1 MKIKLFKRKI
11 FTSIR
16 AKMTTFFLVSALITS
31 LTSFFVLGTLSQLI
45 GQTDQMFSANVEI
58 DSFIEKLNQVDIH
71 LTNYL
76 VTDDSDSVLNYH
88 IQKDLFREQAEKMFE
103 ESQDIYS
110 EDDLIYKDILYMVDS
125 YLFETDT
132 AVEARRLNDADEYIA
147 RYAEAD
153 RISSY
158 IRAYADRL
166 NLSILSANTSQYLG
180 MSENLNNL
188 LSANLVLI
196 LTVIVLNIL
205 VIFYMTYNMTKPII
219 KLADSAEELSIGN
232 FNSEDVLVESEDEIK
247 ILANSFNEMKH
258 SIKAYIDEL
267 HDKADTESKLLAQQ
281 IENLKIQSLL
291 DEAELKA
298 LQAQINP
305 HFLFNTL
312 NAGVQLSMMEDANK
326 TSEFLENLSKIFR
339 YNVNN
344 LNRVVKLRD
353 EVEMV
358 KAYAHLFSVR
368 FGELIKIE
376 YQIDESVLDIV
387 VPPLIIQPF
396 IENAT
401 IHGVGDLEQ
410 GGNIKLSIKKDFQN
424 IFIVIEDDGKILISV
439 RDDGVGMDEIVIN
452 KLSSKSQLYEET
464 GHTTGIGINNVI
476 QRLKLFFD
484 VEDVIMI
491 DSAVNEGTK
500 FTIKIPFDEDIQDLI
515 IKRGKKNV

>member
-1 MKIKLFKRKI
+1 MRFKKIKLIQNFMI
-11 FTSIR
+11 SSIR
-16 AKMTTFFLVSALITS
+16 TKMIALFLISALLTS
-31 LTSFFVLGTLSQLI
+31 LTSLFVLGTLSELVER
-45 GQTDQMFSANVEI
+45 TDEMFSANVE
-58 DSFIEKLNQVDIH
+58 LNRFLENLDLLDVY

-103 ESQDIYS
+103 EAQDIYS
-110 EDDLIYKDILYMVDS
+110 ENDLIYKDILYMVES
-125 YLFETDT
+125 YLNETDT
-132 AVEARRLNDADEYIA
+132 AAEARRLNDADEYIA

-153 RISSY
+153 KIASY
-158 IRAYADRL
+158 IRAYVDRL
-166 NLSILSANTSQYLG
+166 NLSILNANTSQYLG
-180 MSENLNNL
+180 MSEGLEHL
-188 LSANLVLI
+188 LVANLVLI
-196 LTVIVLNIL
+196 LTVICLNIV

-219 KLADSAEELSIGN
+219 KLANSAKELSKGN
-232 FNSEDVLVESEDEIK
+232 FESEDVLVDSEDEIK
-247 ILANSFNEMKH
+247 ILASSFNDMKH
-258 SIKAYIDEL
+258 SIKAYIDKL
-267 HDKADTESKLLAQQ
+267 HDKADTESKLLEQQ

-312 NAGVQLSMMEDANK
+312 NAGVQLSMMEDAEK

-344 LNRVVKLRD
+344 LNRVVQLRD

-368 FGELIKIE
+368 FGERIQFL
-376 YQIDESVLDIV
+376 YTIDESVLDIT

-401 IHGVGDLEQ
+401 IHGVGNLEQ
-410 GGNIKLSIKKDFQN
+410 GGTITLSINRDFQN
-424 IFIVIEDDGKILISV
+424 VYIIIEDDGVGIDEHLVRKISN
-439 RDDGVGMDEIVIN
+439 EE
-452 KLSSKSQLYEET
+452 KLFDKT
-464 GHTTGIGINNVI
+464 GHTTGIGISNVI

-484 VEDVIMI
+484 
-491 DSAVNEGTK
+491 T
-500 FTIKIPFDEDIQDLI
+500 EDII
-515 IKRGKKNV
+515 EIESKKNVGAKFTLIIPNDEDFQSAILKQGIK

>member
-1 MKIKLFKRKI
+1 MLS
-11 FTSIR
+11 SIR
-16 AKMTTFFLVSALITS
+16 VKMIALFLVSAMLTS
-31 LTSFFVLGTLSQLI
+31 LTSLFVLGTLSELVEK
-45 GQTDQMFSANVEI
+45 TDQMFSANVELDEFLENLNLI
-58 DSFIEKLNQVDIH
+58 DVYLS
-71 LTNYL
+71 NYL

-103 ESQDIYS
+103 EAQDIYS
-110 EDDLIYKDILYMVDS
+110 ENDLIYKDILYMVDS
-125 YLFETDT
+125 YLNEADT

-153 RISSY
+153 KIASY
-158 IRAYADRL
+158 IRAYVDRL
-166 NLSILSANTSQYLG
+166 NLSILNANTSQYLG
-180 MSENLNNL
+180 MSESLDHL
-188 LSANLVLI
+188 LTANLVLI
-196 LTVIVLNIL
+196 ITVICLNIV

-219 KLADSAEELSIGN
+219 KLADSAQELSTGN
-232 FNSEDVLVESEDEIK
+232 FESEDVLVESEDEIN
-247 ILANSFNEMKH
+247 ILANSFNDMKH

-267 HDKADTESKLLAQQ
+267 HDKADTESKLLEQQ

-312 NAGVQLSMMEDANK
+312 NAGVQLSMMEDAER
-326 TSEFLENLSKIFR
+326 TSEFLENLAMIFR

-344 LNRVVKLRD
+344 LNRVVHLRE

-368 FGELIKIE
+368 FGERIQFL
-376 YQIDESVLDIV
+376 YNIDESVLDIT

-401 IHGVGDLEQ
+401 IHGVGNLEQ
-410 GGNIKLSIKKDFQN
+410 GGTITLSIQKDFQN
-424 IFIVIEDDGKILISV
+424 IYITIEDDG
-439 RDDGVGMDEIVIN
+439 VGIDN
-452 KLSSKSQLYEET
+452 KLIKKITDDEQLIDKT
-464 GHTTGIGINNVI
+464 GHTTGIGISNVI

-484 VEDVIMI
+484 TEEI
-491 DSAVNEGTK
+491 
-500 FTIKIPFDEDIQDLI
+500 IKIE
-515 IKRGKKNV
+515 GKKNIGAKFTLIIPNDEDFQNAINKQGYK

>member
-1 MKIKLFKRKI
+1 MKFLNPKLIQNFMLS
-11 FTSIR
+11 SIR
-16 AKMTTFFLVSALITS
+16 VKMIALFLVSAMLTS
-31 LTSFFVLGTLSQLI
+31 LTSLFVLGTLSELVEK
-45 GQTDQMFSANVEI
+45 TDQMFSANVELDEFLENLNLI
-58 DSFIEKLNQVDIH
+58 DVYLS
-71 LTNYL
+71 NYL

-103 ESQDIYS
+103 EAQDIYS
-110 EDDLIYKDILYMVDS
+110 ENDLIYKDILYMVDS
-125 YLFETDT
+125 YLNEADT

-153 RISSY
+153 KIASY
-158 IRAYADRL
+158 IRAYVDRL
-166 NLSILSANTSQYLG
+166 NLSILNANTSQYLG
-180 MSENLNNL
+180 MSESLDHL
-188 LSANLVLI
+188 LTANLVLI
-196 LTVIVLNIL
+196 ITVICLNIV

-219 KLADSAEELSIGN
+219 KLADSAQELSTGN
-232 FNSEDVLVESEDEIK
+232 FESEDVLVESEDEIN
-247 ILANSFNEMKH
+247 ILANSFNDMKH

-267 HDKADTESKLLAQQ
+267 HDKADTESKLLEQQ

-312 NAGVQLSMMEDANK
+312 NAGVQLSMMEDAER
-326 TSEFLENLSKIFR
+326 TSEFLENLAMIFR

-344 LNRVVKLRD
+344 LNRVVHLRE

-368 FGELIKIE
+368 FGERIQFL
-376 YQIDESVLDIV
+376 YNIDESVLDIT

-401 IHGVGDLEQ
+401 IHGVGNLEQ
-410 GGNIKLSIKKDFQN
+410 GGTITLSIQKDFQN
-424 IFIVIEDDGKILISV
+424 IYITIEDDG
-439 RDDGVGMDEIVIN
+439 VGIDN
-452 KLSSKSQLYEET
+452 KLIKKITDDEQLIDKT
-464 GHTTGIGINNVI
+464 GHTTGIGISNVI

-484 VEDVIMI
+484 TEEI
-491 DSAVNEGTK
+491 
-500 FTIKIPFDEDIQDLI
+500 IKIE
-515 IKRGKKNV
+515 GKKNIGAKFTLIIPNDEDFQNAINKQGYK